1 MSFRLRPLVVI
12 SFAVIH
18 ATSGFFL
25 SILALGLQRL
35 FPSLK
40 QLPPT
45 PGYFS
50 NLAHH
55 FSNQR
60 DDRHF
65 ITSDLADEN
74 EGSSAKNSSDDH
86 VAWLLSSQARARAAR
101 PSSVA
106 PPSSL
111 WPLKE
116 YPSPQPLQ
124 PSEQYRSFPFVPPDS
139 SRDVGLSSDKLAPS
153 HLREA
158 VIGTSVSNES
168 QYRPPVSKHVRKIA
182 EIVPGCN
189 VKDRNRRGK
198 KSQTSTSRVG
208 RGRTDPYQAPYFFPS
223 PVSPW
228 AYDYVRLIQ
237 LNRKLDLS
245 SDVPTSYSPLT
256 SSGDDQSRVS
266 SPSSKHARI
275 VRASSHRRS
284 ASH

>member
-25 SILALGLQRL
+25 VSSHLSTTFPLDFSPLQSILALGLQRL

-65 ITSDLADEN
+65 ITSDLTDEN

-124 PSEQYRSFPFVPPDS
+124 PSEQYRSFPFVNVPPDS
-139 SRDVGLSSDKLAPS
+139 SRDGISLPSSESRHNSDSPFLVGPSSDKLAPS
-153 HLREA
+153 HLRES
-158 VIGTSVSNES
+158 VIGSSVSNES
-168 QYRPPVSKHVRKIA
+168 QYRPPVSKHRM
-182 EIVPGCN
+182 
-189 VKDRNRRGK
+189 
-198 KSQTSTSRVG
+198 
-208 RGRTDPYQAPYFFPS
+208 
-223 PVSPW
+223 
-228 AYDYVRLIQ
+228 
-237 LNRKLDLS
+237 LS
-245 SDVPTSYSPLT
+245 SP
-256 SSGDDQSRVS
+256 GDY
-266 SPSSKHARI
+266 RI
-275 VRASSHRRS
+275 
-284 ASH
+284 